1 MGLSE
6 LIVAVHFMRNLAKSF
21 KGILYNWMEFY
32 ALLNSVESLYKAV
45 KTIYQSLATHKNNW
59 GQL

>member
-32 ALLNSVESLYKAV
+32 GLLNSVESL
-45 KTIYQSLATHKNNW
+45 
-59 GQL
+59 